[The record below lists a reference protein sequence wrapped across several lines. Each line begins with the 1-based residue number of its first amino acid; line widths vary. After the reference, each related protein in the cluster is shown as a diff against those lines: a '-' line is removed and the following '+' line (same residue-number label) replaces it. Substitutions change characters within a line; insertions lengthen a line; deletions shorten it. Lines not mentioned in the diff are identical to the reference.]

1 MFDLQKQD
9 FSKAAEA
16 GYTFELKL
24 PTGAGSGAKLTIL
37 GDMSSTVK
45 AYSRRKFQ
53 EYQQKQAV
61 AKRKGKDLDDMDLDE
76 AEHLAVEST
85 LVRLVDWEGITEDG
99 KSVPFSKE
107 KAAEVLESHSWIR
120 DAIMQE
126 SSDVTNFTPKTSKS

>member
-53 EYQQKQAV
+53 EYQQKQSI

-76 AEHLAVEST
+76 AEQLGVEST
-85 LVRLVDWEGITEDG
+85 LVRLVGWEGITEDG
-99 KSVPFSKE
+99 KEVPFSKD
-107 KAAEVLESHSWIR
+107 KASEVLTAHSWIR